1 MIETKGVNDW
11 LNWCN
16 ISWHFPPPFLSEQI
30 GIHWCFAQRV
40 TRGTETVRLNLPL
53 RGYLFILSEE
63 KQHNFFWHC
72 RKNQKKN
79 PVSAVLF
86 SWEINCHH
94 YAAGASVL
102 QTSAVDGSC
111 CQAFI
116 SVCLQ
121 NTVTA
126 SHTRVHFAELT
137 ASERFGQVRA
147 AQKPRKLTLLWSL
160 RHSRDLWSASVEGSE
175 AHLWR
180 QKVPKEH

>member
-16 ISWHFPPPFLSEQI
+16 ISWHFPPLSLWTDRYSLVFCPKGNARDRDCQVKFTPEK
-30 GIHWCFAQRV
+30 
-40 TRGTETVRLNLPL
+40 LPL
-53 RGYLFILSEE
+53 HTHRRKTTQFFRT
-63 KQHNFFWHC
+63 FFWQ
-72 RKNQKKN
+72 KN
-79 PVSAVLF
+79 VSAVLF

-102 QTSAVDGSC
+102 QTSAADGSC

-137 ASERFGQVRA
+137 ASERFSQVRA